1 LEQEVKAIM
10 SQILEIP
17 IGEINTATSMDS
29 VDTWDSLRHM
39 EIISAIEQQFQIEFE
54 AEEAMDMTNL
64 GVIMR
69 ILAAKKG

>member
-1 LEQEVKAIM
+1 MEQEVKAIM